1 MSLKSLNNNL
11 NDKDTVHS
19 YLETYDKLFQSKKY
33 GNVNVLEIGIYQGG
47 SIKLWKDY
55 FINGHIYGV
64 EINGLDTILDNSIK
78 HDDRITLYTNTNAY
92 DDNFLKSKLDNIKF
106 DFLIDDGPHTLESMI
121 FYLTN
126 YVHLLK
132 ADGVLIIEDVQDYS
146 WIEVLKNNT
155 PTEFQQYIKVID
167 IRHIKGR
174 YDDLLFIIDKSGVL

>member
-1 MSLKSLNNNL
+1 MSLRLLNNNL
-11 NDKDTVHS
+11 NDKDTIHS
-19 YLETYDKLFQSKKY
+19 YLDTYEKIFQNKKY
-33 GNVNVLEIGIYQGG
+33 SDVNILEIGVFQGG

-55 FINGHIYGV
+55 FVKGCVYGI
-64 EINGLDTILDNSIK
+64 EINGLDSIIDDSIK
-78 HDDRITLYTNTNAY
+78 QDNRITLYTNTNAY

-132 ADGVLIIEDVQDYS
+132 ADGVLIIEDVQNYS

-155 PTEFQQYIKVID
+155 PAEFQQYIKVID
-167 IRHIKGR
+167 IRHVKGR